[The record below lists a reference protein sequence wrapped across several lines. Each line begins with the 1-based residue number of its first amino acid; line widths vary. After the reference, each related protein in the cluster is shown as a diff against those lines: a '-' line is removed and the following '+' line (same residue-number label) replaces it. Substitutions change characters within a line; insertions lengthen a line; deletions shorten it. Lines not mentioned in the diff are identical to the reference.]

1 MFGNWTLMNSSSRRK
16 TAPKPIEDLAHY
28 VEGDPVEEPVRFVR
42 DLAQYWKARGGIIA
56 GKPRHSDRHLDVLL
70 RRQGTPIKS
79 LTPKLVGRTHVSPA
93 DAGALVRL
101 FLSHWD
107 YVGGSNSTEGAEGSP
122 DLYKPLLSDDEIGE
136 VARYVVDRISELG
149 REAKGESESTASPS
163 IPWRRTM
170 EVIATEFENSIAL
183 FSVGPGQSVLV
194 SHPEMALIG
203 FRNLMNELWKI
214 DRSDD
219 QERILVWALDLGR
232 QDFEDPESRLRFV
245 NAESLMTRFK
255 ALKRFQE
262 SDTEARWSWLT
273 SRTVILVHDTRS
285 VRPDMPR
292 LPAFDPHH
300 ILFDAIPP
308 RWVRSPEFSLLYGTS
323 FERLHESNYTIFL
336 RRSVIQSSDEIG
348 VHDEIASRAR
358 QSYNL
363 GYFGH
368 ALLEVGQKG
377 QRQTKGLELDPLGR
391 SYVDALGTVFVAA
404 REMLG
409 LRNASADLLIDGMKI
424 DQAYATEK
432 LRHHGFVLQSID
444 EFLRL

>member
-1 MFGNWTLMNSSSRRK
+1 MFGNWGLMNSLSRRK
-16 TAPKPIEDLAHY
+16 SAPKPVEALANY
-28 VEGDPVEEPVRFVR
+28 VEVDPTEEPVRFIR
-42 DLAQYWKARGGIIA
+42 DLAQYWKARGGTVA
-56 GKPRHSDRHLDVLL
+56 GKPRHSDRYLDVLL

-79 LTPKLVGRTHVSPA
+79 LTPKLAGRTQVRPE
-93 DAGALVRL
+93 DAGALIRL

-107 YVGGSNSTEGAEGSP
+107 FVGRSDSTEGGEGSS
-122 DLYKPLLSDDEIGE
+122 DLYEPLLSDDEIGE
-136 VARYVVDRISELG
+136 VTRYVIDRISELA
-149 REAKGESESTASPS
+149 RETKGESESTAAPP
-163 IPWRRTM
+163 IPWRSTE
-170 EVIATEFENSIAL
+170 EVIATEFKNSIAL

-194 SHPEMALIG
+194 THPEMALIG
-203 FRNLMNELWKI
+203 FRNITNELWKI

-255 ALKRFQE
+255 ALKRFKE
-262 SDTEARWSWLT
+262 NDTEARWSWLT

-285 VRPDMPR
+285 VRPEMPR

-300 ILFDAIPP
+300 ILFNAIPP
-308 RWVRSPEFSLLYGTS
+308 RWLRSPEFSLLHGTS

-336 RRSVIQSSDEIG
+336 RRSVIESSEEIDMRDER
-348 VHDEIASRAR
+348 RAR

-363 GYFGH
+363 RYFGH
-368 ALLEVGQKG
+368 ALLEFGQTG
-377 QRQTKGLELDPLGR
+377 QRETKGLELDPLGH
-391 SYVDALGTVFVAA
+391 SYADALGTVFVAA
-404 REMLG
+404 RQMLG
-409 LRNASADLLIDGMKI
+409 LRNASADLLVDGMKI

-432 LRHHGFVLQSID
+432 LRHHGFLLQSID